1 MTKAA
6 QHTSGPWHV
15 DVEDVHVFAGRVL
28 IAGCGGHSDNFTP
41 DLRETQKANARLI
54 AAAPDLLRE
63 RDELL
68 AAIQPI
74 LAEYAK
80 RDPIGDSDL
89 DDEQPVHITVTL
101 GDLRRLARIRT

>member
-1 MTKAA
+1 MTAVNRWTTAYPDWSGQRGNVEVLPAA
-6 QHTSGPWHV
+6 EY
-15 DVEDVHVFAGRVL
+15 DRIRAAFALAAEDDAGR
-28 IAGCGGHSDNFTP
+28 
-41 DLRETQKANARLI
+41 EE
-54 AAAPDLLRE
+54 LLRE
-63 RDELL
+63 LF

-89 DDEQPVHITVTL
+89 YDEQPVHITVTL

>member
-1 MTKAA
+1 MKHDTGHQPAGSNEAA
-6 QHTSGPWHV
+6 RDATTPETDAVAWKHEG
-15 DVEDVHVFAGRVL
+15 AGSEYAELFR
-28 IAGCGGHSDNFTP
+28 H
-41 DLRETQKANARLI
+41 ARKLE
-54 AAAPDLLRE
+54 RQ

-89 DDEQPVHITVTL
+89 YDEQPVHITVTL
-101 GDLRRLARIRT
+101 GDLRRLLGAARGLAG

>member
-6 QHTSGPWHV
+6 LSTTPETDAFYDKLV
-15 DVEDVHVFAGRVL
+15 NAVPEDERTGYLQDIPGSASELLLFA
-28 IAGCGGHSDNFTP
+28 S
-41 DLRETQKANARLI
+41 RLERQRNE
-54 AAAPDLLRE
+54 LLR
-63 RDELL
+63 
-68 AAIQPI
+68 AIQPI

-89 DDEQPVHITVTL
+89 YDEQPVHITVTL

>member
-1 MTKAA
+1 MTKDAQAPTPETDAEAA
-6 QHTSGPWHV
+6 ETYLGDTTPTFIV
-15 DVEDVHVFAGRVL
+15 DADFARRL
-28 IAGCGGHSDNFTP
+28 ERQRD
-41 DLRETQKANARLI
+41 AR
-54 AAAPDLLRE
+54 R
-63 RDELL
+63 

-89 DDEQPVHITVTL
+89 YDEQPVHITVTL

>member
-6 QHTSGPWHV
+6 QDTKHLAAPWRV
-15 DVEDVHVFAGRVL
+15 SRMEGRRVALVNKYGGLITYLDCKAESAHATL
-28 IAGCGGHSDNFTP
+28 IAS
-41 DLRETQKANARLI
+41 
-54 AAAPDLLRE
+54 APD
-63 RDELL
+63 LL

-80 RDPIGDSDL
+80 RDPIGDSEL
-89 DDEQPVHITVTL
+89 YDEQPVHITVTL